1 MFSSARKD
9 QHIRIKPLA
18 LSQPH
23 NLTGRLALS
32 GAFAVPKHQFKF
44 ADLLIAFLNRLRQVS
59 TKFVVRAAMT
69 SRALDR

>member
-44 ADLLIAFLNRLRQVS
+44 ADLLIASLNRLRQVS

>member
-23 NLTGRLALS
+23 NPMDGLALS

-44 ADLLIAFLNRLRQVS
+44 ADLLIASLLNRSRQVS

-69 SRALDR
+69 S